1 MKKSI
6 TKELII
12 AGLEVR
18 TSNDAGQAEKA
29 IPQLWAE
36 FMQAN
41 IPAKLSDIACPTMY
55 AVYTDYEGDHTKPYT
70 MMLGYEVTSA
80 ANVPENLSIRTV
92 PVAQYE
98 TFTAKGDLTKNAVVD
113 AWKKVWQ
120 SDLNRTFK
128 TDLEVYGEK
137 AANPANGEAE
147 LWIGVS

>member
-12 AGLEVR
+12 AGMEIR

-29 IPQLWAE
+29 IPQLWGE

-41 IPAKLSDIACPTMY
+41 LPSKLSDIACSTMY
-55 AVYTDYEGDHTKPYT
+55 AVYSDYEGDHTKPYT
-70 MMLGYEVTSA
+70 MMLGYEVTNA
-80 ANVPENLSIRTV
+80 ANVPESLSVRIV
-92 PVAQYE
+92 PIAEYE
-98 TFTAKGDLTKNAVVD
+98 TFTAKGDLTQNAVID
-113 AWKKVWQ
+113 AWKEVWQ
-120 SDLNRTFK
+120 SDINRTYK

-147 LWIGVS
+147 LWIGVN